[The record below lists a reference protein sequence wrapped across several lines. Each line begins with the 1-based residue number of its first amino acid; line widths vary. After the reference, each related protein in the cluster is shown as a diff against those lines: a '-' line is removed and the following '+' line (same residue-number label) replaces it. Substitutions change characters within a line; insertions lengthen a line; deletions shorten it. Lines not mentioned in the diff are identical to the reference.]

1 MGRLKLVFAFSS
13 LLILAAVFIGV
24 AYFWEHVVKP
34 DLQIERELKK
44 DIDVKERPAP
54 DLGIREFEQIVD
66 LLKKGETMTARER
79 LYYLME
85 YYPDSSLLPEARRI
99 VGEINSDLL
108 ISKIPLEGKTEYTV
122 KRGDALASIARRHK
136 TTIDYIMR
144 ANGRTSSVIH
154 PNDRLTVYPL
164 EFEVVLDKSDKMIRL
179 ELKGLFFKEY
189 PVVRIVLPPMVK
201 PPVKAEVKDRV
212 AWFGEKRVLFNNKN
226 YLKSNKWIQ
235 TTHRGLIIR
244 AFHGSGSEEEGKQ
257 DDLGILVAPEDL
269 EEMFTLIR
277 VSTPIRFVE

>member
-1 MGRLKLVFAFSS
+1 MGRLKLVFAFFS
-13 LLILAAVFIGV
+13 LLILAAALLGV

-44 DIDVKERPAP
+44 EVNVKERPAP
-54 DLGIREFEQIVD
+54 DLGIREFEQIVA
-66 LLKKGETMTARER
+66 LLKKVETMTARER

-85 YYPDSSLLPEARRI
+85 YYPDSSVIPEARRI

-108 ISKIPLEGKTEYTV
+108 LSKIPLEGKTEYIV
-122 KRGDALASIARRHK
+122 KSGDALAAIARHHK

-144 ANGRTSSVIH
+144 ANSRTSSLIH
-154 PNDRLTVYPL
+154 PKDRLTVYPL
-164 EFEVVLDKSDKMIRL
+164 EFDVVIDKSDKTIRL

-189 PVVRIVLPPMVK
+189 PVVRIALPPTLN
-201 PPVKAEVKDRV
+201 PPLKTEVKDRV
-212 AWFGEKRVLFNNKN
+212 AWYGENRVLFNDKN

-235 TTHRGLIIR
+235 TAHRGLIIR
-244 AFHGSGSEEEGKQ
+244 AFRGSEGEGKQ
-257 DDLGILVAPEDL
+257 EDFGILVAPEDL